1 MNQLQ
6 EIKGLKKKNFEIIIV
21 QLIINFEVGKNIM
34 NLLIFVFNFIVK
46 KYYFSPL
53 LNK

>member
-46 KYYFSPL
+46 KILFL
-53 LNK
+53 TIIE